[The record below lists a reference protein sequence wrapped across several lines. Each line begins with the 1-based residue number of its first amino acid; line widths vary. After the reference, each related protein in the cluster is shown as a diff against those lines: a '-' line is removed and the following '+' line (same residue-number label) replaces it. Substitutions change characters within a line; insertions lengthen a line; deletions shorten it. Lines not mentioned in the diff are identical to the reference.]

1 MTDIS
6 RAPALHSSPYGR
18 ENSAQEENYDDKV
31 LHFIEKNKP
40 QGSLKD
46 LMEQMRELSPDKTLS
61 LHQLNKALLY
71 TNTHLRSAN
80 ETQDYLDTVLDKH
93 TTQLLGLNMLYND
106 MLYKSFSSSDDDT
119 SF

>member
-1 MTDIS
+1 MSDIN
-6 RAPALHSSPYGR
+6 RVPAHHSTPYGR
-18 ENSAQEENYDDKV
+18 ENSTSEENFDDKV

-40 QGSLKD
+40 QGSLQD
-46 LMEQMRELSPDKTLS
+46 LMVQMRGLSPDKSIS

-71 TNTHLRSAN
+71 TNSHLRSAI
-80 ETQDYLDTVLDKH
+80 ETKDYTHTVLDKH

-106 MLYKSFSSSDDDT
+106 MLYKNFSSSDDDT